1 MSEQNCH
8 NACALTS
15 REIQVLRF
23 VGRGWNNK
31 QIAERFGVQESTVR
45 CNYIDMLHS
54 KLNIRNRVQLALYA
68 HCHGYVAID
77 EIDYGVTVETVRAFL
92 R

>member
-1 MSEQNCH
+1 M
-8 NACALTS
+8 L
-15 REIQVLRF
+15 
-23 VGRGWNNK
+23 
-31 QIAERFGVQESTVR
+31 RFGVQESTVR

-68 HCHGYVAID
+68 HRHGYVAID
-77 EIDYGVTVETVRAFL
+77 EIDYGVTVEMVRAFL